1 MDGPVFG
8 DSSGLPIGIRTGAQ
22 YENRA
27 LPMGAGSRLFLF
39 SDGASELWTDDD
51 QVLGEEGLAEIVTS
65 LIEQQ
70 DDDHFLNGILEKL
83 RSLGS
88 FNDDVT
94 ALVLKRLS

>member
-1 MDGPVFG
+1 
-8 DSSGLPIGIRTGAQ
+8 
-22 YENRA
+22 
-27 LPMGAGSRLFLF
+27 MGAGSRLFLF